1 MSVCL
6 CVYLCVCIYVCN
18 AMQCIAMPCNVYN
31 VCMYVCIHQK
41 YIGMAYTWSAAG
53 NPPTWG
59 YFSWPLLIG
68 RGGKSPCVIGK
79 SSIKQTNNK
88 QID

>member
-1 MSVCL
+1 
-6 CVYLCVCIYVCN
+6 
-18 AMQCIAMPCNVYN
+18 
-31 VCMYVCIHQK
+31 
-41 YIGMAYTWSAAG
+41 MAYTWSAAG

-79 SSIKQTNNK
+79 SSIKQTNKQTNNK